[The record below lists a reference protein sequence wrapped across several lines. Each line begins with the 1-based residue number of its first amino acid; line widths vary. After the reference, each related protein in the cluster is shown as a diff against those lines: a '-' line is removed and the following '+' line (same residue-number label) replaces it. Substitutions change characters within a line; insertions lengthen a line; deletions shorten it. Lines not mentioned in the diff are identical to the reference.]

1 MKDSVFLDTNIL
13 VYAHTDL
20 DPEKQKIA
28 QEIMRANQSII
39 STQVLQEL
47 ANTLKKKFNHSWGD
61 IAKVLAEASINNEIF
76 INDQVTV
83 TQACNVAN
91 RYGYSFYDSLIISA
105 ALATATKVLYSE
117 DLQDS
122 QIIEG
127 RIRVENPFKILKRT
141 RYD

>member
-61 IAKVLAEASINNEIF
+61 IAKVLAEASINTEIF

>member
-117 DLQDS
+117 DLQES